1 MSQWV
6 SFSPLATSQS
16 RSVWS
21 REAITVSYFVLSCG
35 CVAFW
40 LTTTFVL
47 PHLDTIA
54 ALTFTVT
61 GLVGLVVLVV
71 VNRLTHP

>member
-1 MSQWV
+1 VSQWV
-6 SFSPLATSQS
+6 SSSSLATSQS

-21 REAITVSYFVLSCG
+21 REAITVSYFVISCG

-40 LTTTFVL
+40 LGVTVVL
-47 PHLDTIA
+47 RHLDTIA

-61 GLVGLVVLVV
+61 ALVGSVVFVV